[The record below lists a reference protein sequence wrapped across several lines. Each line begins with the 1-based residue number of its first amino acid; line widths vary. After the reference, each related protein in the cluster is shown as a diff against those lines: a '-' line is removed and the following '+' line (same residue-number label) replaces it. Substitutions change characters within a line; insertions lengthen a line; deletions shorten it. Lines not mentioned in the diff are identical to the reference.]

1 MIEYH
6 IIYQGDS
13 MTIIDNNTVVVFSS
27 AQLKSVLEN
36 DNGYDYVY
44 FGSDITLDSGI
55 KISSSKV
62 NVTINGTY

>member
-1 MIEYH
+1 
-6 IIYQGDS
+6 

-27 AQLKSVLEN
+27 AELKSVLEN

-44 FGSDITLDSGI
+44 FGNDITLDSGI